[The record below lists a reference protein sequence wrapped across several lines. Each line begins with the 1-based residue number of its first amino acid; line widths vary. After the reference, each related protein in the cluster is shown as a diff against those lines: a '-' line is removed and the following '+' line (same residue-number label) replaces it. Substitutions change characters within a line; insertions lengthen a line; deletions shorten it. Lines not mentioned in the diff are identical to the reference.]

1 MEGVI
6 IGPQQPGTVMYSMRP
21 PSLTG
26 PSISLL
32 GPTMS
37 VYRSTTT
44 KSWARSEVSSTVM
57 GRLLGASSSVS
68 VDPYRCGCRRLER
81 RPAPAVLVLRK
92 YGGDE
97 ARDKVEGPSGA
108 GRWKGAN

>member
-1 MEGVI
+1 MPEVVAREVCSSVSMYNATASPTFAPSTRTGRVTSWPLRMEGVI

-37 VYRSTTT
+37 V
-44 KSWARSEVSSTVM
+44 
-57 GRLLGASSSVS
+57 
-68 VDPYRCGCRRLER
+68 
-81 RPAPAVLVLRK
+81 
-92 YGGDE
+92 
-97 ARDKVEGPSGA
+97 
-108 GRWKGAN
+108 